1 MKKPLPEQLRFLQN
15 RNAVQAVSETRM
27 DGKTV
32 VLTGGTSGVGLSAAR
47 RLAQYG
53 ANLILVARNQAK
65 AEAVKHEL
73 EEAFHIRVDLV
84 IADFNALS
92 EVRKAAEQILMTTP
106 KIDVLINC
114 AGLHSTKR
122 LFSEDGFELVFA
134 VNHLASFLFTRL
146 LLPRLKESAPSR
158 ILQINSEGHRFSRFH
173 VNDPNWKKHLYT
185 GLKSYGASKTAQLLT
200 VWKMAEE
207 LKDSGVTINAMHP
220 GDVLTSIGQNNG
232 AFYRWFFR
240 HFTSKMLR
248 DPAISGLA
256 IHYLVADPSLQ
267 TKSGTFFHLTIEET
281 PAKHARSL
289 EQAEVVFQKSLE
301 WTNAK

>member
-15 RNAVQAVSETRM
+15 RNAVQAVSEIRM
-27 DGKTV
+27 DGKVV

-53 ANLILVARNQAK
+53 ASLVLVARNQAK
-65 AEAVKHEL
+65 AETIKHEL
-73 EEAFHIRVDLV
+73 EDQYKAKVDVV
-84 IADFNALS
+84 IADFARLDDVRNAA
-92 EVRKAAEQILMTTP
+92 RQILTNTP

-173 VNDPNWKKHLYT
+173 ENDPNWKKHLYT

-200 VWKMAEE
+200 VLTMAEE
-207 LKDSGVTINAMHP
+207 LKDTGVSIHAMHP
-220 GDVLTSIGQNNG
+220 GDVLTAIGQNNG
-232 AFYRWFFR
+232 ALYRWFFR
-240 HFTSKMLR
+240 HFTSKMLK

-256 IHYLVADPSLQ
+256 IHHLVTDPSLL

-289 EQAEVVFQKSLE
+289 EQAKLVFQKSLE
-301 WTNAK
+301 WTNSK

>member
-73 EEAFHIRVDLV
+73 EETFHIRVDLV

-92 EVRKAAEQILMTTP
+92 EVRKAAEQILKTTP

-122 LFSEDGFELVFA
+122 LFSADGFELVFA

-158 ILQINSEGHRFSRFH
+158 ILQINSEGHRFSRFN
-173 VNDPNWKKHLYT
+173 VNDPNWKIHLYT

-207 LKDSGVTINAMHP
+207 LKDTGVTINAMHP
-220 GDVLTSIGQNNG
+220 GDVLTAIGQNNG
-232 AFYRWFFR
+232 ALYRWFFR

-256 IHYLVADPSLQ
+256 IHYLVTDPSLQ

-289 EQAEVVFQKSLE
+289 EQAKLVFQKSLE
-301 WTNAK
+301 WTNSK